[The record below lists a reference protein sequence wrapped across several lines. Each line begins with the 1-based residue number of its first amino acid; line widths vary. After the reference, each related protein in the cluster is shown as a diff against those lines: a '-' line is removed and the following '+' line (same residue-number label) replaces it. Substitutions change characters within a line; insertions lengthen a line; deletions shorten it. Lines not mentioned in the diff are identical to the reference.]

1 MKGNI
6 SRTAVKTWK
15 IVRKTSVWEEW
26 LGHPA
31 SCSTLALAVFGSLI
45 SVTEYCRGGR
55 TRGSLLFVVC

>member
-6 SRTAVKTWK
+6 SRPAVKTWK

-45 SVTEYCRGGR
+45 SV
-55 TRGSLLFVVC
+55 L